1 MRLWSLH
8 PMYLDAKGLVAL
20 WREGLL
26 AQAVLAGKT
35 KGYKHHP
42 QLQRF
47 KEHRNPRAAIAT
59 YLREVRAEATRRG
72 YSFDAKKIG
81 RGKIKGRSLKVTRG
95 QLEYEWIH
103 LNRKLKVRDPKRHR
117 QHVGVKIPKS
127 HALFKAIE
135 GEIAGWEIRQ

>member
-8 PMYLDAKGLVAL
+8 PQYLDAKGLVAL

-42 QLQRF
+42 QLLRF
-47 KEHRNPRAAIAT
+47 KECRRPKAAIAT
-59 YLREVRAEATRRG
+59 YLREVHAEALRRG

-81 RGKIKGRSLKVTRG
+81 RGKVRAKSLKVTRG
-95 QLEYEWIH
+95 QLQYEWKH
-103 LNRKLKVRDPKRHR
+103 LRRKLKTRDRKRRREQASVR
-117 QHVGVKIPKS
+117 IPKA
-127 HALFKAIE
+127 HTLFRVIPGAIAE
-135 GEIAGWEIRQ
+135 WEIR